1 MGKEEE
7 RTADV
12 ISEAPSFRDL
22 LLPKEILSA
31 LERAGY
37 QSPSPVQHAAIPLA
51 RLGSDVIVQAKAG
64 TGKTLVFAVTAVERV
79 NVRKPRPQVLL
90 LAPTREVALQAADV
104 VTEVIG
110 SDSGRVADHRVA
122 RTPIRVTT
130 LIGGVPTAEDER
142 VLRRVSHI
150 VVGSPGRVLSLVQR
164 GSLITSDINLLVLD
178 EADRLLDEDFYGDV
192 SRIIATLPKTRQILA
207 LSATYTKSALDRLN
221 TVMSHPQQ
229 VFLCQETVSLKGVW
243 HYVLNIMTIMPHES
257 DGSVDTSSN
266 KIHDDFCSAHYCNR
280 DLFDAVCDLLQCI
293 SFHQALIFCNSKSTA
308 DEVTAK
314 LSNCGHSVSCLSSA
328 QDQLHRIEV
337 LNALRAF
344 QLRIVVATDVAA
356 RGIDL
361 EGVNLVI
368 NMDIPGDPEMLVHR
382 IGRAGRFGTHGTAV
396 TLVNSKEEESSVQQ
410 ALRNAGG
417 QEALVLPAHLVPGT
431 TWSAKKVFPGFDGMQ
446 KPRRSESTKVVSM
459 ETSPKEQVHLSEEM
473 INKIRLD
480 VTGGLEGMENLM
492 DLGGQSGPVTWP
504 LRLTD
509 VVDDFPSLLEDV
521 LVSSTNL
528 YPGEGNASDDDNLN
542 ATDHYD
548 TIIQSILLNL
558 QGTPEAVEQSLDM
571 LSRAFEK
578 ETEASKEVLPPPRRS
593 ALGSLQTK
601 RYAANRSEDDSRD
614 TLAQEADILE
624 AMAFGDT
631 WSPSNETDEL
641 PDDMDYQ
648 HDILMDQDQFA
659 NEASWREYWMA
670 YHERY
675 GCWPGGE
682 IQMVQP
688 DHGAYVRV
696 PLSLL
701 QRYFELETKNS
712 KELSTS

>member
-1 MGKEEE
+1 MGRDEE

-22 LLPKEILSA
+22 LLPKEIFSA

-37 QSPSPVQHAAIPLA
+37 HSPSPVQHAAIPLA

-79 NVRKPRPQVLL
+79 DVRKPRPQVLL

-110 SDSGRVADHRVA
+110 SDSGHYADHRVA
-122 RTPIRVTT
+122 GTPIRVTT

-207 LSATYTKSALDRLN
+207 LSATYTKSALDRLH
-221 TVMSHPQQ
+221 TMMSHPQQ
-229 VFLCQETVSLKGVW
+229 VFLCQDTVSLKGVW
-243 HYVLNIMTIMPHES
+243 HYVLNTMTIAPHQSE
-257 DGSVDTSSN
+257 DFNSV
-266 KIHDDFCSAHYCNR
+266 AHYGKG
-280 DLFDAVCDLLQCI
+280 DLFDAVCNLLQCI

-308 DEVTAK
+308 EEVTAK

-396 TLVNSKEEESSVQQ
+396 TLVNSKEEEGSVQQ
-410 ALRNAGG
+410 ALRKVGG

-431 TWSAKKVFPGFDGMQ
+431 TWSAKNVFPGFDGMQ
-446 KPRRSESTKVVSM
+446 KPSPLESTRADVM
-459 ETSPKEQVHLSEEM
+459 GTSSVLPKEELLLSEGM

-480 VTGGLEGMENLM
+480 VEGLDVTGGLEEM
-492 DLGGQSGPVTWP
+492 GGQSAPYTWP

-509 VVDDFPSLLEDV
+509 VVDDFPSLFEDV
-521 LVSSTNL
+521 LVGTTNL
-528 YPGEGNASDDDNLN
+528 RPSEGKASDDDNLN
-542 ATDHYD
+542 TINHYD

-558 QGTPEAVEQSLDM
+558 QGTSEAVEQSLD
-571 LSRAFEK
+571 LLGRAFGVEMQ
-578 ETEASKEVLPPPRRS
+578 ASKEVLPPPRRS
-593 ALGSLQTK
+593 ALGSLQTE
-601 RYAANRSEDDSRD
+601 RYAENRNARDETRD

-624 AMAFGDT
+624 AMAFDDT
-631 WSPSNETDEL
+631 WSPSNEAEALSDGI
-641 PDDMDYQ
+641 MDYCQ
-648 HDILMDQDQFA
+648 HDVLMDQDQFA
-659 NEASWREYWMA
+659 SEASWREYWMA

-688 DHGAYVRV
+688 DQGAYVRV

-701 QRYFELETKNS
+701 QRYFELETKVS
-712 KELSTS
+712 AELSTS